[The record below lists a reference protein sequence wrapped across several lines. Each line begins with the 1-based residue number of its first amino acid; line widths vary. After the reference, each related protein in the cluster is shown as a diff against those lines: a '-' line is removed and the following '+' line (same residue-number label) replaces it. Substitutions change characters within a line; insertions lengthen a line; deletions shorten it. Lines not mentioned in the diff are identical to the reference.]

1 MTEVHTCPSENIR
14 WPHARHDATDLAVV
28 SRTAFDNKLWDSIM
42 TLAQFSAAVPVPS
55 VVGAYRAKAG
65 ATLDRIYGRNIVRL
79 RLSLICVIDQAIG
92 ESS

>member
-1 MTEVHTCPSENIR
+1 
-14 WPHARHDATDLAVV
+14 
-28 SRTAFDNKLWDSIM
+28 M

-92 ESS
+92 ESSISYMPFSHQLQLLRGLGDFISGKSNVALS